1 MNQEDI
7 KKLIQ
12 QEIKEHEIRVG
23 VISGIIGI
31 AVVLGVFHAI
41 WLLR

>member
-1 MNQEDI
+1 MNQQDI

-12 QEIKEHEIRVG
+12 QEIREHEIRVG
-23 VISGIIGI
+23 VISGVIGI
-31 AVVLGVFHAI
+31 AVILGVFHAI